1 MLIRKSFLSNHS
13 AQRRSDGKGGK
24 KGVPPNGPLESKGR
38 YNECFAGRLAQ
49 SAAMQLKD

>member
-1 MLIRKSFLSNHS
+1 MLFRKSFLSNYS

-24 KGVPPNGPLESKGR
+24 KGEPPNGPLESNGR

-49 SAAMQLKD
+49 LAAMKLKD